1 MGNFKF
7 LALLA
12 VIRHMMQA
20 QKKSRRRS
28 SKALLLEDLHSR
40 IRRSNLVLNMN
51 FLRLGL
57 AMIGR
62 VRRFWVIERPQHWF
76 ETVWNSQLMAGC
88 DDYWRQEFRFS
99 KGTFMEIIRVVR
111 PYLEKQNTN
120 FRRAIPI
127 EGRVAIAVWRL
138 STGNSYRSVASTF
151 GCGKSTAIEI
161 TRDFCKIITRLS
173 PRYIK
178 FPQTPE
184 ETARAIQSFKEICK
198 IPQALAAVDA
208 THIAITAPNSP
219 SKVDYYSRKQ
229 RYTIN
234 TQAVADDSLMFLDV
248 STGYPGSIHDARVM
262 RNSSLFRKAN
272 RGDILS
278 HPTKLVGQN
287 IVRPLILGDGA
298 YPLCDWLV
306 KPFS

>member
-1 MGNFKF
+1 
-7 LALLA
+7 
-12 VIRHMMQA
+12 MMQA

-28 SKALLLEDLHSR
+28 SKALLLEDLQSR

-57 AMIGR
+57 AMMGR
-62 VRRFWVIERPQHWF
+62 VRRFWAIERPQHWF
-76 ETVWNSQLMAGC
+76 ETVWNSQSMAGC

-99 KGTFMEIIRVVR
+99 KETFMEIIRVVR

-127 EGRVAIAVWRL
+127 EGHVAIAVWRL

-161 TRDFCKIITRLS
+161 TRDVCKIIAWLS
-173 PRYIK
+173 PKYIK
-178 FPQTPE
+178 FPHTPE

-208 THIAITAPNSP
+208 THCDNC
-219 SKVDYYSRKQ
+219 
-229 RYTIN
+229 
-234 TQAVADDSLMFLDV
+234 
-248 STGYPGSIHDARVM
+248 
-262 RNSSLFRKAN
+262 
-272 RGDILS
+272 
-278 HPTKLVGQN
+278 TK
-287 IVRPLILGDGA
+287 
-298 YPLCDWLV
+298 
-306 KPFS
+306 

>member
-1 MGNFKF
+1 MENFKL

-12 VIRHMMQA
+12 MIRHMMRA
-20 QKKSRRRS
+20 RKKSRRRS
-28 SKALLLEDLHSR
+28 RNSILLEDLHSR

-51 FLRLGL
+51 YLRLAL
-57 AMIGR
+57 AMMGR

-76 ETVWNSQLMAGC
+76 ETVWNSELMAGY
-88 DDYWRQEFRFS
+88 DDNWRQEFRFS
-99 KGTFMEIIRVVR
+99 KETFMDIIQVAR

-161 TRDFCKIITRLS
+161 TRDFCSIITRLS

-178 FPQTPE
+178 FPQSPE

-248 STGYPGSIHDARVM
+248 STGYPGSIHDARVV
-262 RNSSLFRKAN
+262 RNRTFFVKQIEEIFYLTL
-272 RGDILS
+272 LS
-278 HPTKLVGQN
+278 
-287 IVRPLILGDGA
+287 
-298 YPLCDWLV
+298 
-306 KPFS
+306 

>member
-1 MGNFKF
+1 MEKFKF
-7 LALLA
+7 LVLLV

-28 SKALLLEDLHSR
+28 SKALLLEDLQSR

-57 AMIGR
+57 AMMGR
-62 VRRFWVIERPQHWF
+62 VRRFWAIERPQHWF
-76 ETVWNSQLMAGC
+76 ETVWNSQSMAGC

-99 KGTFMEIIRVVR
+99 KETFMEIIRVVR

-161 TRDFCKIITRLS
+161 TRDVCKII
-173 PRYIK
+173 
-178 FPQTPE
+178 
-184 ETARAIQSFKEICK
+184 A
-198 IPQALAAVDA
+198 
-208 THIAITAPNSP
+208 
-219 SKVDYYSRKQ
+219 
-229 RYTIN
+229 
-234 TQAVADDSLMFLDV
+234 
-248 STGYPGSIHDARVM
+248 
-262 RNSSLFRKAN
+262 
-272 RGDILS
+272 
-278 HPTKLVGQN
+278 
-287 IVRPLILGDGA
+287 
-298 YPLCDWLV
+298 
-306 KPFS
+306 